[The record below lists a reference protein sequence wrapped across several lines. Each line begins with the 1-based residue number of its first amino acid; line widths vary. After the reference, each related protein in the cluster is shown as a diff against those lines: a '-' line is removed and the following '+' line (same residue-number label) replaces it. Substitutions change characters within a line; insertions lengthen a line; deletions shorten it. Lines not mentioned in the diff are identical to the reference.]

1 MTMSAIAKRRP
12 KHLDLAKIRLPMPGF
27 VSILHR
33 VSGALMFLLIPLCL
47 YLLERSLASAET
59 YAGMV
64 AFVAHP
70 VVKLVLL
77 GLLWAFLHHLCAGI
91 RFLLLDLHIGGD
103 LAAARSSSAAVL
115 AVSLI
120 LTALLGVKVW

>member
-1 MTMSAIAKRRP
+1 MSALAKRRP

-33 VSGALMFLLIPLCL
+33 VSGALMFVLIPLCL
-47 YLLERSLASAET
+47 YLLERSLESAEA
-59 YAGMV
+59 YAGMA

-70 VVKLVLL
+70 FVKLVLL
-77 GLLWAFLHHLCAGI
+77 ALLWAFLHHLFAGI
-91 RFLLLDLHIGGD
+91 RFLLLDLHVGAQ

-115 AVSLI
+115 VVSLI
-120 LTALLGVKVW
+120 LTAVLGVKLW

>member
-1 MTMSAIAKRRP
+1 
-12 KHLDLAKIRLPMPGF
+12 

-47 YLLERSLASAET
+47 YLLERSLTSAET

-64 AFVAHP
+64 AFVGHP
-70 VVKLVLL
+70 VVKLILL
-77 GLLWAFLHHLCAGI
+77 ALLWAFLHHLFAGI
-91 RFLLLDLHIGGD
+91 RFLLLDLHVGAQ

-115 AVSLI
+115 VVSLI
-120 LTALLGVKVW
+120 LTAILGVKLW

>member
-1 MTMSAIAKRRP
+1 
-12 KHLDLAKIRLPMPGF
+12 MPGF

>member
-1 MTMSAIAKRRP
+1 MNALAKRRP

-47 YLLERSLASAET
+47 YLLDRSLASPDS
-59 YAGMV
+59 YAGIV
-64 AFVAHP
+64 AFVEHP
-70 VVKLVLL
+70 LVKLILL
-77 GLLWAFLHHLCAGI
+77 ALTWAFLHHLCAGI
-91 RFLLLDLHIGGD
+91 RFLLLDLHVGGA
-103 LAAARSSSAAVL
+103 LPAARSSSAAVL

-120 LTALLGVKVW
+120 LTLILGVKLW

>member
-1 MTMSAIAKRRP
+1 MSAVAKRRP

-33 VSGALMFLLIPLCL
+33 VSGALMFVLIPLCL
-47 YLLERSLASAET
+47 YLLDRSLASPEA
-59 YAGMV
+59 YAGIA
-64 AFVAHP
+64 AFVANP
-70 VVKLVLL
+70 LVKLILLVLL
-77 GLLWAFLHHLCAGI
+77 WGFLHHLCAGI
-91 RFLLLDLHIGGD
+91 RFLLLDLHVGGD

-120 LTALLGVKVW
+120 LTVVLGVKLW

>member
-1 MTMSAIAKRRP
+1 MNAVAKRRP

-33 VSGALMFLLIPLCL
+33 VSGALMFVLIPLCL
-47 YLLERSLASAET
+47 YLLDRSLASPEA
-59 YAGMV
+59 YAGI
-64 AFVAHP
+64 AEFVANP
-70 VVKLVLL
+70 LVKLILLVLL
-77 GLLWAFLHHLCAGI
+77 WGFLHHLCAGI
-91 RFLLLDLHIGGD
+91 RFLLLDLHVGGN

-120 LTALLGVKVW
+120 LTVVLGVKLW

>member
-33 VSGALMFLLIPLCL
+33 VSGALMFLFIPFVL
-47 YLLERSLASAET
+47 YLLERSLGSAEA
-59 YAGMV
+59 YANMGT
-64 AFVAHP
+64 FVGHP
-70 VVKLVLL
+70 IVKLALL
-77 GLLWAFLHHLCAGI
+77 GLLWAFLHHLFAGI
-91 RFLLLDLHIGGD
+91 RFLLLDLHVGSD

-115 AVSLI
+115 VVSLI
-120 LTALLGVKVW
+120 LTVVLGVKIW